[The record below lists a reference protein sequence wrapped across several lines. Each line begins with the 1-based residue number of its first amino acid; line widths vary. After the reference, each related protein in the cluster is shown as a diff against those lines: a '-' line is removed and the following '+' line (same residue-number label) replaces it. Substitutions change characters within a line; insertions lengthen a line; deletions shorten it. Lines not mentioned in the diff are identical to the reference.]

1 MTGFALALILLA
13 AALHATWNLAAKRA
27 ASGLPFVW
35 ISGVLSLALWT
46 PVTLIY
52 LWRYPHQLTGL
63 GVGFMVL
70 SGVLHAGY
78 SLFLQR
84 AYRAGD
90 FSLVY
95 PVARG
100 TGPLLSSI
108 AAIAFL
114 GERPSPL
121 ALAGGLTIISSI
133 FWLTGGFE
141 KVGRVILNA
150 PGLRRHRKA
159 SAPAAADQSSHL
171 AAIGYGVGTG
181 AFIAA
186 YTVADRQGV
195 TLAAVP
201 PLLLDW
207 GGGLARTALFA
218 PFAVA
223 RWPEVRTVWRDHK
236 LACYAVAVL
245 GPLAYILVLWAMTFT
260 PLTAV
265 APAREVS
272 ILFAAMLGARVLN
285 EGDTRRRLTA
295 AAAMALGV
303 VALALG

>member
-1 MTGFALALILLA
+1 MTAFALVLILIA

-35 ISGVLSLALWT
+35 ASGVLSLVLWT
-46 PVTLIY
+46 PLAFVTW
-52 LWRYPHQLTGL
+52 WRHPQALTPAGWW
-63 GVGFMVL
+63 FMIL
-70 SGVLHAGY
+70 SGVLHGGY

-100 TGPLLSSI
+100 TGPLLSSL

-121 ALAGGLTIISSI
+121 ALAGGLTIIASI

-141 KVGRVILNA
+141 EVGRVILNA
-150 PGLRRHRKA
+150 PGLRSR
-159 SAPAAADQSSHL
+159 SSSRRVAENPPCL
-171 AAIGYGVGTG
+171 GAIGYGIGTG

-195 TLAAVP
+195 TIGGVQ
-201 PLLLDW
+201 PLILDW
-207 GGGLARTALFA
+207 GGNLARTALFT
-218 PFAVA
+218 PFAIR
-223 RWPEVRTVWRDHK
+223 RWPEVRAVWRDHR
-236 LACYAVAVL
+236 LACFAVAVL
-245 GPLAYILVLWAMTFT
+245 GPLAYILVLWVMTFT
-260 PLTAV
+260 PLTYV
-265 APAREVS
+265 APTREVG
-272 ILFAAMLGARVLN
+272 ILFGAMLGARLLD
-285 EGDTRRRLTA
+285 EGDGRRRLIA

>member
-1 MTGFALALILLA
+1 MTALALAVILVA

-27 ASGLPFVW
+27 AGGLPFVW
-35 ISGVLSLALWT
+35 VSGVLSLAPWT
-46 PVTLIY
+46 PVTVIY
-52 LWRYPHQLTGL
+52 LWLYPHQLTAV

-84 AYRAGD
+84 ACRAGD

-100 TGPLLSSI
+100 TGPLLSSF

-114 GERPSPL
+114 GERPSPV
-121 ALAGGLTIISSI
+121 ALAGGLTIITGI
-133 FWLTGGFE
+133 FWLTGGLE
-141 KVGRVILNA
+141 KISAL
-150 PGLRRHRKA
+150 LRGQKS
-159 SAPAAADQSSHL
+159 SATGSTPL
-171 AAIGYGVGTG
+171 AAIGYGIGTG

-195 TLAAVP
+195 TLGAVP
-201 PLLLDW
+201 PLLLDR
-207 GGGLARTALFA
+207 GGGLARAALFA
-218 PFAVA
+218 PFAAA
-223 RWPEVRTVWRDHK
+223 RWPEVRAVWHDHRQ
-236 LACYAVAVL
+236 ACYLVAVL

-285 EGDTRRRLTA
+285 EGDTRRRLIA